1 MFRIY
6 YGLTLCAFLTTM
18 FEIVQLET
26 LEYIKDNNSSVV
38 EVLATEKILL
48 WDRKEIIKSKFNL
61 MARLG
66 LIIMENAI
74 LESHMKI
81 MAFWTI

>member
-48 WDRKEIIKSKFNL
+48 WDRK
-61 MARLG
+61 
-66 LIIMENAI
+66 
-74 LESHMKI
+74 
-81 MAFWTI
+81 